1 MHGMHG
7 EKPKS
12 LDGYLEDMSKV
23 IFTAG
28 INWKV
33 VDAKW
38 EGIKDAFAGFDVKK
52 VAAMGPED
60 VDRLAGDTRLIRNR
74 KKIEAIV
81 DNANTLLELDKEA
94 GGFDK
99 YLASRGDFEAKAED
113 LIKHFRFLG
122 PSSAHIFVAMV
133 GEPVPES
140 YACEHWQH
148 VGRAHREAVSGHR
161 ARGPSAR

>member
-12 LDGYLEDMSKV
+12 LDGYLEDMSMV

-33 VDAKW
+33 VQAKW
-38 EGIKDAFAGFDVKK
+38 DGIKEAFAGFDVKK
-52 VAAMGPED
+52 VAAMTPED
-60 VDRLAGDTRLIRNR
+60 VERLSSDTRLIRNH

-81 DNANTLLELDKEA
+81 DNANTLLQLDKEA
-94 GGFDK
+94 GGFDE
-99 YLASRGDFEAKAED
+99 YLASRGDFEAKAAD
-113 LIKHFRFLG
+113 MISNFRFLG

-133 GEPVPES
+133 GEPVPDS
-140 YACEHWQH
+140 YIHAHWEHGERH
-148 VGRAHREAVSGHR
+148 TSSR
-161 ARGPSAR
+161 

>member
-7 EKPKS
+7 EKPTS

-33 VDAKW
+33 VEAKW
-38 EGIKDAFAGFDVKK
+38 AGIRDAFAGFDVKK
-52 VAAMGPED
+52 VAAMSPED
-60 VDRLAGDTRLIRNR
+60 VERLSGDTRVIRNR

-81 DNANTLLELDKEA
+81 DNANTLLQLDKEA

-99 YLASRGDFEAKAED
+99 YLAARGDFEAKAED
-113 LIKHFRFLG
+113 MGRHFRFLG
-122 PSSAHIFVAMV
+122 PTSAHIFVSMV

-140 YACEHWQH
+140 YICEHM
-148 VGRAHREAVSGHR
+148 GHDTWSK
-161 ARGPSAR
+161 AASK

>member
-1 MHGMHG
+1 MHGMRG

-12 LDGYLEDMSKV
+12 LAGYLEDMSKV

-33 VDAKW
+33 VESKW
-38 EGIKDAFAGFDVKK
+38 PGIKDAFVDFDPDK
-52 VAAMGPED
+52 VAALSPDD
-60 VDRLAGDTRLIRNR
+60 VDRLAVDQRLIRNR

-81 DNANTLLELDKEA
+81 DNAARLLQLDKEA

-99 YLASRGDFEAKAED
+99 YLASRGDFEAKVED
-113 LIKHFRFLG
+113 MRRNFAFLG
-122 PSSAHIFVAMV
+122 PTSAHIFVAMV

-140 YACEHWQH
+140 YMCEQMGKAG
-148 VGRAHREAVSGHR
+148 GRSAAVR
-161 ARGPSAR
+161 